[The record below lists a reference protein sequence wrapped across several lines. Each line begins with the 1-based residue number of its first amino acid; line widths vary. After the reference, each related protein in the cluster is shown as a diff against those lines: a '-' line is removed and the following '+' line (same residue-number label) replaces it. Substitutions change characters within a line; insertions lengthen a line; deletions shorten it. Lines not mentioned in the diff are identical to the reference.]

1 MLIWFFAIVG
11 YVSLASGQRIN
22 LSLRNDLVRQL
33 NLGEF
38 IDEGNILFQF
48 TAVNKEF
55 YDNLNANQK
64 FDWNSY
70 QKCGKID
77 KRRRVAQIYFLPN
90 RSFEGNVA
98 VVF

>member
-11 YVSLASGQRIN
+11 YVSLANGQKIN

-33 NLGEF
+33 YLGEF

-48 TAVNKEF
+48 NAVNKEF
-55 YDNLNANQK
+55 YDNLNAKQK

-70 QKCGKID
+70 KRCGKID
-77 KRRRVAQIYFLPN
+77 KRRRVAQIYLLPN

>member
-11 YVSLASGQRIN
+11 YVSLANGQKIN
-22 LSLRNDLVRQL
+22 LSLRTDLERQL

-38 IDEGNILFQF
+38 IDEGNILSRF

-64 FDWNSY
+64 FDWDSY
-70 QKCGKID
+70 AKCGKID
-77 KRRRVAQIYFLPN
+77 KKNHIAQIYFLPN

-98 VVF
+98 VVI